1 MRSSRWLYR
10 YVAEHGGSF
19 DARHSKWATEQK
31 IEHDTAGYHIHDMLG
46 CALDLALTFDQLDTP
61 NIAAM
66 EMVGRCYQLVEQT
79 SGTMRVEGIE
89 HYKGRDVSGS
99 GRRGTALSPQLAKH
113 TVGQMAAQT
122 EILKQR
128 RKAREE
134 SEATKSKKK

>member
-1 MRSSRWLYR
+1 MRSARWLYR

-19 DARHSKWATEQK
+19 DARHSKWAAEQK

-66 EMVGRCYQLVEQT
+66 EMVDRCYQLVEET

-99 GRRGTALSPQLAKH
+99 VRRGIALSPQLAKH
-113 TVGQMAAQT
+113 TVDQMAAQT